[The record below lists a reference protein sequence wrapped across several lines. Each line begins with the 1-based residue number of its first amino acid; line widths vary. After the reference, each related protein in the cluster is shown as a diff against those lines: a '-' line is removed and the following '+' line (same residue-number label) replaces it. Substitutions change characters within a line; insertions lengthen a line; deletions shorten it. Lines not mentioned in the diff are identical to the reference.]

1 MQNDDFSMSTKPQGL
16 GKIEGNVEFFYYF
29 FFWFT
34 DADVFFDFVE
44 LDFRYVL

>member
-1 MQNDDFSMSTKPQGL
+1 MSRKPQGL
-16 GKIEGNVEFFYYF
+16 GKIEGNVDFFYL
-29 FFWFT
+29 FFWFA